1 MVDGAISVI
10 VPTLN
15 AGRQIDTLLTRLEQ
29 QTRKPDEIIVVDSSS
44 EDITQEMIKRH
55 PAMLRESTGD
65 FVLFL
70 TQDAMPSGNDYIA
83 KIVAPF
89 ADDEVALVYGRQ
101 LPRKDARPA
110 EALVRKY
117 SYGDE
122 SMVITELGHQG
133 LPLYRCVCSLSSYGI
148 SGSRWFRNRCADQRR
163 YVHCRTLSTCRV
175 EDRV

>member
-1 MVDGAISVI
+1 MDGAISVI

-55 PAMLRESTGD
+55 PEVKLIVIDRKNFNHGGTRDAMLRESTGD

-110 EALVRKY
+110 EAL
-117 SYGDE
+117 
-122 SMVITELGHQG
+122 
-133 LPLYRCVCSLSSYGI
+133 RCVCSLSSYGI